1 MKQISV
7 TVHVILKLKV
17 EILFGFF
24 SRFSAKNE
32 RLEADKSGKFTGSFA
47 NLKRTKH
54 PGLQRDFVCSICRA
68 ARANVSLVSHVNKM
82 FLYILPPPPPVEA
95 AALARRCTNAQL
107 NAS

>member
-7 TVHVILKLKV
+7 TVHVILDLKV
-17 EILFGFF
+17 EILLGFF
-24 SRFSAKNE
+24 SRSSAKSE

-82 FLYILPPPPPVEA
+82 FLYILPPPLPPPPAVA
-95 AALARRCTNAQL
+95 AATVLA
-107 NAS
+107 